1 MSTESTDERF
11 DTVVIGGG
19 QSGLSIGYHLAKLGR
34 PFVILEANSR
44 VGDSWRQR
52 YDSLRLFTPGWYD
65 GLTGMRFTGARTT
78 APTKDQLADYLEA
91 YRDRFDLPV
100 RTGVKVTR
108 ITKSGEKF
116 VVEVGAS
123 RIEAN
128 QVVVATGAFQTPR
141 MPSFAKGLDP
151 QINQLHSRDYKNP
164 SQLKPG
170 SVLLVGAGNSGA
182 DISVEVA
189 RAHQTYLAG
198 RHPGHI
204 PFRIDGLV
212 GRHLVHLVRFVGYHI
227 LTNGTPAGRK
237 ALPIMQ
243 KNGAPLVRV
252 KPKDILAAGVE
263 RVPRVV
269 GVKDGLPQ
277 LEDGRVLDVANV
289 IWCTGFHQE
298 FSWINLP
305 IFGEDRRPIHHRGVV
320 DTAPGFYFL
329 GLEFQYS
336 VTSDV
341 ITGVGRD
348 AAFIASHIA
357 ARTPDRGRKEEVA
370 ARA

>member
-1 MSTESTDERF
+1 MSAAGGLDERF
-11 DTVVIGGG
+11 DTVVVGGG
-19 QSGLSIGYHLAKLGR
+19 QSGLSMGYHLAKLGR
-34 PFVILEANSR
+34 PFVILDANTR
-44 VGDSWRQR
+44 VGDAWRQR

-65 GLTGMRFTGARTT
+65 GLSGMRFTGARTT

-100 RTGVKVTR
+100 RTGVEVTR
-108 ITKSGEKF
+108 VSRSGNKF
-116 VVEVGAS
+116 VVEAGAS
-123 RIEAN
+123 RFEAN
-128 QVVVATGAFQTPR
+128 RVVVATGAFQSPKTP
-141 MPSFAKGLDP
+141 SLAKELDP

-182 DISVEVA
+182 DLCVEVA
-189 RAHQTYLAG
+189 RGHQTYLSG

-212 GRHLVHLVRFVGYHI
+212 TRHLVHLVRFVGYHV
-227 LTNGTPAGRK
+227 LTTRTPIGRK
-237 ALPIMQ
+237 VLPMMQ
-243 KNGAPLVRV
+243 SNGAPLVRV

-263 RVPRVV
+263 RVPRVT
-269 GVKDGLPQ
+269 GVKDGLPR
-277 LEDGRVLDVANV
+277 LEDGRVLEVANV
-289 IWCTGFHQE
+289 IWCTGFHQD
-298 FSWINLP
+298 FSWIDLP
-305 IFGEDRRPIHHRGVV
+305 IFGEDRLPLHCRGVV
-320 DTAPGFYFL
+320 DAAPGLYFL

-348 AAFIASHIA
+348 AAFIAADIA
-357 ARTPDRGRKEEVA
+357 TRTPRDSKEKVA
-370 ARA
+370 ATA